1 MFCFF
6 TDKKSSPDCSP
17 TQSPFVKT
25 RNSKD
30 ISNGNTSA
38 NKTKADATVP
48 DGIAPIART
57 EEMSDDLSEETL
69 VNGES
74 CETTNNSAGKKNY
87 VK

>member
-1 MFCFF
+1 M
-6 TDKKSSPDCSP
+6 
-17 TQSPFVKT
+17 KT

-38 NKTKADATVP
+38 NKTKADAPVP

-74 CETTNNSAGKKNY
+74 CETTNNSAGNKKLREMTQCG
-87 VK
+87 KKRKIIFFLFQ

>member
-1 MFCFF
+1 M
-6 TDKKSSPDCSP
+6 
-17 TQSPFVKT
+17 KT

-38 NKTKADATVP
+38 NKTKADAPVP

-74 CETTNNSAGKKNY
+74 CETTNNSAGMKNY

>member
-1 MFCFF
+1 M
-6 TDKKSSPDCSP
+6 
-17 TQSPFVKT
+17 KT

-30 ISNGNTSA
+30 ISNGNTNKSA
-38 NKTKADATVP
+38 KVDATVP

-74 CETTNNSAGKKNY
+74 TNDSAGKQKY
-87 VK
+87 REIKVICKSQFCYDKFTLI

>member
-1 MFCFF
+1 M
-6 TDKKSSPDCSP
+6 
-17 TQSPFVKT
+17 KT

-74 CETTNNSAGKKNY
+74 CETTNNPAGNKNLREMTQCEKKFFFFFRFFQ
-87 VK
+87 